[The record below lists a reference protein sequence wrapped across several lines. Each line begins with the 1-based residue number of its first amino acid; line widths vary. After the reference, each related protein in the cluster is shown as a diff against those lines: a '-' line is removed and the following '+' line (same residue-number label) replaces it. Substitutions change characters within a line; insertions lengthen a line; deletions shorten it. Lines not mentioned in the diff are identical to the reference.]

1 MAEYEKKVRDELTR
15 NGCYFVLRY
24 FVLKKIKKG
33 GNP

>member
-15 NGCYFVLRY
+15 NGCYFVL
-24 FVLKKIKKG
+24 KKIKKS